1 MPFKASHSF
10 GRKISAPTAAPVI
23 SGTISIGSAIAWS
36 SVQGASNYTLYRGS
50 INAGNITSPYT
61 CVEADCNGNSITIKA
76 NNSGGSSPS
85 SNALFYSPI
94 ALTNLRS
101 WLRSD
106 SLTLS
111 GSNVSLWPD
120 QSGHNNDFAALATS
134 PLRVSGYNG
143 VSGVFAVRGDG
154 NAAGLRKTTFDWGA
168 AVDQYTIITVGTVN
182 SLTADALYW
191 QYNGGG
197 SQIPYLYSLNAS
209 SGSAKM
215 FGPGNV
221 TTTGVES
228 GLQPQVVVA
237 SWDGSVQ
244 KIYDSTRL
252 GNTSSNVNS
261 GPPNS
266 ASFTMLGS
274 AANTLFLN
282 ADLVEMAAMRKAITD
297 NELRSFS
304 YYARWRYNI
313 ATRVIFCGDS
323 IVYGYGPPYIG
334 GYRPEVLTACTN
346 AGINTQQVGS
356 INGPNGFHRGIAGEQ
371 LADVAANLSTLDT
384 VLTTNSAARLADIV
398 CGAWG
403 TNDALVNSGTD
414 VSATMLVN
422 AGIIMDQ
429 MKTSLPN
436 AKWLWQTCTRPTDPS
451 FSGLLASIDGYNAG
465 LAALCASKGFTLIQ
479 IPSTVTFLSVSVHP
493 DVAGYTTM
501 SVPIAAAIIAAARS

>member
-1 MPFKASHSF
+1 MPFRAGHSA
-10 GRKISAPTAAPVI
+10 GRKSVTPPSAPVI
-23 SGTISIGSAIAWS
+23 AGSVTIGSNLTWS
-36 SVQGASNYTLYRGS
+36 AVPTATSYTLFRNGVS
-50 INAGNITSPYT
+50 ATTVTSPYT
-61 CVEADCNGNSITIKA
+61 CVEADCSGNPITIKA

-85 SNALFYSPI
+85 SNALSYSPSG
-94 ALTNLRS
+94 LTNLRS
-101 WLRSD
+101 WLRTD
-106 SLTLS
+106 SMTVS
-111 GSNVSLWPD
+111 GTNVTAWLD
-120 QSGHNNDFAALATS
+120 QSGHGNDLSTLATS
-134 PLRVSGYNG
+134 PTRVSNYNG
-143 VSGVFAVRGDG
+143 VAGIFAIRGDG
-154 NAAGLRKTTFDWGA
+154 AAAGLRKTTFDWGA
-168 AVDQYTIITVGTVN
+168 AVDQYTIMSIGTVN

-197 SQIPYLYSLNAS
+197 SQIPYLYALNAS

-237 SWDGSVQ
+237 SWDGSTQ
-244 KIYDSTRL
+244 KIYDSARL
-252 GNTSSNVNS
+252 GNTSSNANA

-266 ASFTMLGS
+266 ASFTALGS
-274 AANTLFLN
+274 AVNTLFLN
-282 ADLVEMAAMRKAITD
+282 ADLVEMVAMRKAITQ

-356 INGPNGFHRGIAGEQ
+356 VNGPNGFHRGIAGEQ
-371 LADVAANLSTLDT
+371 LADVAANLSTLDNI
-384 VLTTNSAARLADIV
+384 LTTNSPSRLADIV

-403 TNDALVNSGTD
+403 TNDALVNSGSD
-414 VSATMLVN
+414 VSATMLTN
-422 AGIIMDQ
+422 AGLIMDQ
-429 MKTSLPN
+429 MKISLPN
-436 AKWLWQTCTRPTDPS
+436 AKYLWQTCTRPTDPS
-451 FSGLLASIDGYNAG
+451 FSGLWASIDGYNAG
-465 LAALCASKGFTLIQ
+465 LPALCAAKGFTLIQ
-479 IPSTVTFLSVSVHP
+479 IPNTVTFLSVSVHP

-501 SVPIAAAIIAAARS
+501 SVPIAAAVITASRN